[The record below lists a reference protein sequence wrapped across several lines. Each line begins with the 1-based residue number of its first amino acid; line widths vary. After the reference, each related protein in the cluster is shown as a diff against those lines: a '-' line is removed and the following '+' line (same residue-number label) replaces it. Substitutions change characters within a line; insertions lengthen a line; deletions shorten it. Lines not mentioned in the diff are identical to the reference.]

1 MLVTT
6 RGLQTEEGFIS
17 PNLTIDPAGNI
28 TATSINVASI
38 SVDGEVLFGAGAPGD
53 EGGGGPITN
62 LAPSI
67 VNSSLKTFGIVT
79 SLTVAGNTTISN
91 GLVQIISSPTGTIN
105 NVDIGGATP
114 GNGTFVTLSATNG
127 TITTLNSTT
136 ATLGTASATTVTSNT
151 VVLTSAP
158 TALNHATTK
167 SYVDTQITALSIALG
182 M

>member
-17 PNLTIDPAGNI
+17 PNLIIDSNGNI
-28 TATSINVASI
+28 TATSINVS
-38 SVDGEVLFGAGAPGD
+38 SVILDGEVLFGAGAPGD
-53 EGGGGPITN
+53 DGGGGPVTS

-67 VNSSLKTFGIVT
+67 V
-79 SLTVAGNTTISN
+79 
-91 GLVQIISSPTGTIN
+91 
-105 NVDIGGATP
+105 
-114 GNGTFVTLSATNG
+114 
-127 TITTLNSTT
+127 TTLNSTT